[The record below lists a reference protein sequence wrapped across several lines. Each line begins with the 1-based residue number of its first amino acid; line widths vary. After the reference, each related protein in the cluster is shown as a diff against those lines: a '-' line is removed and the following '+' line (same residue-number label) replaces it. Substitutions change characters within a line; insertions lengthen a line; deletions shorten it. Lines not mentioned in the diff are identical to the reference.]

1 MENYSPMTLS
11 QDFYKQLEFLREID
25 KVKSIYRKSKTYTGE
40 KYENDAEHSWHI
52 CMMAMVLA
60 QYSNEP
66 IDVIKV
72 IKMLL
77 IHDIVEI
84 DAGDTFLYADHRDE
98 VFEKEKQAAERIFGL
113 LPENQKEELFALWLE
128 FEEKKTAEAKF
139 AGSLDRF
146 QPMYANYLNQGSTWK
161 ENGVQY
167 EQVVAKNK
175 VIAEGSEVLWDYA
188 QGVLNQANTE
198 NMFVNL

>member
-113 LPENQKEELFALWLE
+113 LPENQKKELFALWLE

-139 AGSLDRF
+139 AGSIDRF

>member
-1 MENYSPMTLS
+1 MTLS

-66 IDVIKV
+66 IDVFKV

-84 DAGDTFLYADHRDE
+84 DAGDTFLYANHRDE
-98 VFEKEKQAAERIFGL
+98 VFEKEKQAAERIFGI
-113 LPENQKEELFALWLE
+113 LPDNQKKEFIDLWLE

-139 AGSLDRF
+139 AGSIDRF

-175 VIAEGSEVLWDYA
+175 VIAEGSEVLWNYA

-198 NMFVNL
+198 NLFVNL

>member
-1 MENYSPMTLS
+1 MQISKELI
-11 QDFYKQLEFLREID
+11 QQLEFIKEID
-25 KVKSIYRKSKTYTGE
+25 KVKSIYRKSKTFSGD

-60 QYSNEP
+60 PHSNEP
-66 IDVIKV
+66 FDVFKV

-84 DAGDTFLYADHRDE
+84 DVGDTFLYAETRED

-113 LPENQKEELFALWLE
+113 LPEVQSKEFFDLWLE

-139 AGSLDRF
+139 AGSLDRL
-146 QPMYANYLNQGSTWK
+146 QPMLANFLNDGITWK
-161 ENGVQY
+161 ENGVKY
-167 EQVVAKNK
+167 DQVYNKNK
-175 VIAEGSEVLWDYA
+175 VINEGSHSLWDYA
-188 QGVLNQANTE
+188 ENILMQAKNK
-198 NMFVNL
+198 NMF